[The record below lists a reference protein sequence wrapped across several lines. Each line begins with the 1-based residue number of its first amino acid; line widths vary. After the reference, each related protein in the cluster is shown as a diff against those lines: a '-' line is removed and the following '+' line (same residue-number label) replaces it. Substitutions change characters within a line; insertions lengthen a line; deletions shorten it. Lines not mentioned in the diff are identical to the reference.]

1 MNTPTPLGKQTFAE
15 YEKEVKDFKAFNLK
29 AEKVDLSLVSDFEK
43 KTDSALTQSG
53 KMEGIVQKIEGEQA
67 KLKAEFVK
75 YEKLVSV
82 ADNEY
87 TSILR
92 AAKELGVDAP
102 KEVTNLYKIMIAELK
117 NAYKTYNEFKGK

>member
-1 MNTPTPLGKQTFAE
+1 MNKPTPLGKTYEQ
-15 YEKEVKDFKAFNLK
+15 YEKEVKEFNLS
-29 AEKVDLSLVSDFEK
+29 KVERVELNAVKDFEK
-43 KTDSALTQSG
+43 KTDSVLTQSG

-75 YEKLVSV
+75 YEKLVSA